1 MGNNPPKKVA
11 NTNFLGSSLFQLYYY
26 PNNASLAPHFLLH
39 HLNADYELRLVD
51 KTTNAQKSADYLKL
65 NPAGRIPTL
74 VVNGQAIFES
84 PAICIH
90 LCELH
95 PESELMPAIGDPKR
109 PLFYQWL
116 AFLNNTLQ
124 AELLVYYYP
133 QRHTNETSSIPSVI
147 AAQQERI
154 GDALSLIN
162 DQLEHNAYILGD
174 TLTACDYFLFMLA
187 EWSLPIERSPLT
199 FPHLAK
205 YLKRLCEN
213 STIKEV
219 CDIEGIDLTPFK
231 SYS

>member
-1 MGNNPPKKVA
+1 M
-11 NTNFLGSSLFQLYYY
+11 FQLYYY

-39 HLNADYELRLVD
+39 HLNAKYELLLVD
-51 KTTNAQKSADYLKL
+51 KTLNAQKSAEYLKL

-74 VVNGQAIFES
+74 VVDGQAIFES

-95 PESELMPAIGDPKR
+95 PESNLMPAIGDPKR
-109 PLFYQWL
+109 PLFFQWL

-133 QRHTNETSSIPSVI
+133 QRHTDDASTVPNVI

-154 GDALSLIN
+154 SDALSLIN
-162 DQLEHNAYILGD
+162 DQLAHNDYLLGD

-199 FPHLAK
+199 FRHLAS

-213 STIKEV
+213 PTIKDV